1 MATAAKI
8 QGEDYRVYCLLG
20 DGECNEGVIWEG
32 ALLAPKLQLDN
43 LIVIIDYNKWQA
55 TGRSQ
60 EITSLEPLS
69 KKWESFGWSVQE
81 IDGHDIGQ
89 ILDGLK
95 KTKSRQKK
103 PHAIIAHTVKG
114 KGVSFMEDDNNWHY
128 RTPNNEELELALNEI
143 GEAG

>member
-1 MATAAKI
+1 M
-8 QGEDYRVYCLLG
+8 
-20 DGECNEGVIWEG
+20 
-32 ALLAPKLQLDN
+32 
-43 LIVIIDYNKWQA
+43 
-55 TGRSQ
+55 
-60 EITSLEPLS
+60 EPLS

-95 KTKSRQKK
+95 KTKSKQRK

-143 GEAG
+143 GEAR